1 MQIRSNSELFSNAW
15 KELDGQW
22 GITIGFFLVA
32 AILSAVAGQILLT
45 FVIGGA
51 LSVGQSIFY
60 LNVSRR
66 NNPQIE
72 DLFKGFNS
80 FVTSFLAFWLMGI
93 IIFGG
98 MLLLIVP
105 GIYWAFCYAMT
116 YWIIADN
123 LDIKAFDALS
133 KSKEIMNGH
142 KWKLF
147 RFGLRAF
154 FWIILGCI
162 PLGLGLLIV
171 MPWISVATAKFYED
185 ISQE

>member
-22 GITIGFFLVA
+22 GIAIGFFLVA

-80 FVTSFLAFWLMGI
+80 FVTSFLAFWLMFKI
-93 IIFGG
+93 
-98 MLLLIVP
+98 
-105 GIYWAFCYAMT
+105 
-116 YWIIADN
+116 N
-123 LDIKAFDALS
+123 FD
-133 KSKEIMNGH
+133 
-142 KWKLF
+142 
-147 RFGLRAF
+147 
-154 FWIILGCI
+154 
-162 PLGLGLLIV
+162 
-171 MPWISVATAKFYED
+171 
-185 ISQE
+185 